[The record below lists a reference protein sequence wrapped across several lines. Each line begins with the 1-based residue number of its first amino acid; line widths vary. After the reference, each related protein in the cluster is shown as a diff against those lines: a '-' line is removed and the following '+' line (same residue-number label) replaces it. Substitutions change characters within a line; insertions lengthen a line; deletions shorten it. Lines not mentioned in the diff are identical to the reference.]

1 MTTALI
7 LGRGDDVFKEAEA
20 AHKLAKIDFTIAT
33 GPIAVDYRDVDYWL
47 WFHAELFPEFSV
59 RRANK
64 GHPPV
69 KEYWSVPYKGRG
81 RQAPGIPV
89 KYFEWPHGGSSGLVA
104 VGLALLEKEADRVM
118 LAGIPMTAEGGR
130 YDDKKPWTEA
140 AAHRIGWDRTLNITQ
155 GKVKSFSGWTKE
167 LLGEPTA
174 EWLGL
179 NVAA

>member
-7 LGRGDDVFKEAEA
+7 LGRGEDVFKEAEA
-20 AHKLAKIDFTIAT
+20 AHALGKIDFTIAT
-33 GPIAVDYRDVDYWL
+33 GPIAVDYADVDYWL
-47 WFHAELFPEFSV
+47 WFHAELFPDFAL
-59 RRANK
+59 RREKK

-81 RQAPGIPV
+81 RPAPGFNV
-89 KYFEWPHGGSSGLVA
+89 QYFDWTHGGSSGLVA
-104 VGLALLEKEADRVM
+104 VGLALKEKKADCVI

-130 YDDKKPWTEA
+130 YDDKKQWTEA
-140 AAHRIGWDRTLNITQ
+140 VHHRVGWWNTLQMTR

-174 EWLGL
+174 EWMKAS
-179 NVAA
+179 VAA